1 MVGQT
6 ADRSEGAADGG
17 PLFSATNLSKSFGA
31 LHVVRDVSFELARG
45 EVLGILGPNG
55 AGKTTLFNL
64 ISGDIAAD
72 RGTIR
77 LAGTRLDGQPAHR
90 RAAMGIGR
98 TYQIPRPFAKMST
111 FENLLVASRFAGQS
125 DEKTAAQICGTLLE
139 ECGLLTRANR
149 AAGSL
154 TLLDRKRLELARALA
169 SDPALLLLD
178 EIAGGLTEA
187 EAADLVELVR
197 RIQTRGVTIIWIEHV
212 LHAVMAV
219 ATRMLVLN
227 FGEKIADGLP
237 ADVIND
243 PHVKRIYMGVEA

>member
-1 MVGQT
+1 MVSPA
-6 ADRSEGAADGG
+6 ADHSEGAADGG
-17 PLFSATNLSKSFGA
+17 PLFSAANLSKSFGA
-31 LHVVRDVSFELARG
+31 LHVVRDVSFQLDRG

-72 RGTIR
+72 EGAIR
-77 LAGTRLDGQPAHR
+77 LAGARLDGQPAYR
-90 RAAMGIGR
+90 RARMGIGR
-98 TYQIPRPFAKMST
+98 TYQIPRPFSKMST
-111 FENLLVASRFAGQS
+111 LENLLVASRFAGQS
-125 DEKTAAQICGTLLE
+125 DEKESFQLCGALLE
-139 ECGLLTRANR
+139 ECGLLSRANR
-149 AAGSL
+149 AAASL

-197 RIQTRGVTIIWIEHV
+197 RIQKRGVTIIWIEHV

-227 FGEKIADGLP
+227 YGEKIAEGPP
-237 ADVIND
+237 AKVIND
-243 PHVKRIYMGVEA
+243 PEVKRIYMGVEA